1 MLYAIS
7 ILAIVVILCLL
18 TLAILITRAPHAE
31 EIENIGFVN
40 WDKGP
45 PHNLSDAPELILT
58 TEFAVTPHDS
68 DGGSAPTASPN
79 LINPAE
85 VCEIPLAD
93 DCGGARLRI
102 GTAASVFPFHGKRI

>member
-7 ILAIVVILCLL
+7 ILAIIIMAGLCFWGLCHGGKVREDRANKRSD
-18 TLAILITRAPHAE
+18 TL
-31 EIENIGFVN
+31 
-40 WDKGP
+40 
-45 PHNLSDAPELILT
+45 ELN
-58 TEFAVTPHDS
+58 EFAVTPHDS
-68 DGGSAPTASPN
+68 DGEGSPTALPN

-102 GTAASVFPFHGKRI
+102 GTAASVSSFHTQPNNSERKRNLV